1 MSIFSYSY
9 EEHIFIIERDKIQN
23 IFGMDVDDNGL
34 VESIIEDT
42 PAYNS
47 GIKVYDQII
56 AINMKPISSAE
67 EICNIISNCNIII
80 FTIKRAPGTW
90 V

>member
-1 MSIFSYSY
+1 
-9 EEHIFIIERDKIQN
+9 
-23 IFGMDVDDNGL
+23 MDVDDNGL
-34 VESIIEDT
+34 VESVIDDM

-56 AINMKPISSAE
+56 AINMTPISTID
-67 EICNIISNCNIII
+67 EICNIISNCDRII

>member
-23 IFGMDVDDNGL
+23 IFGMDINKNWL
-34 VESIIEDT
+34 VENIIKNT

-47 GIKVYDQII
+47 GIKVYDEII
-56 AINMKPISSAE
+56 AINMKPISSPE
-67 EICNIISNCNIII
+67 EICNIISTCNIIV